1 MSKVKVAGI
10 AIGFFGILLI
20 SDLMFGIRNTSGGL
34 KALVLMIVLA
44 GLAISIVAKVMAD
57 PPFTAHHKKISAMTA
72 DTVKSENREKE
83 CAASDGH
90 IEHTQGVKHPQGD
103 IAYHLRYIRR
113 EDGTIDPNAHGF
125 GYVRSGQIGTTPFP
139 EAGVCYDTLRAQ
151 EKVDRLNAEIGVS
164 KRKAISMIRRWR
176 G

>member
-1 MSKVKVAGI
+1 MSKAKVAVV

-34 KALVLMIVLA
+34 KAVVLLIVLA
-44 GLAISIVAKVMAD
+44 GLAISIVARIMSGPLV
-57 PPFTAHHKKISAMTA
+57 TAHRKEIPA
-72 DTVKSENREKE
+72 NKE
-83 CAASDGH
+83 CAASDGL
-90 IEHTQGVKHPQGD
+90 IEHAQGFKHPQGD

-113 EDGTIDPNAHGF
+113 EDGTIDPNAHGV
-125 GYVRSGQIGTTPFP
+125 GYVRAGQMGTTPFP
-139 EAGVCYDTLRAQ
+139 EAGDCYDYFEAQ
-151 EKVDRLNAEIGVS
+151 KKVDSLNAEIGVT